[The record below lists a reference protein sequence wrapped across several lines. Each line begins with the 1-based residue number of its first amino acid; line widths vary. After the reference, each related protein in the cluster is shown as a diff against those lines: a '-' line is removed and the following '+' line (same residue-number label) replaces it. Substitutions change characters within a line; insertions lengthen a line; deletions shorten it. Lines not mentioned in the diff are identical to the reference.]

1 MAQIGA
7 SSLISSMDSSS
18 NYRKRS
24 AFLAQDDKEVGV
36 VGKECARD
44 AIQQMKGFLEVSH
57 YLKIVSNASNLQMR
71 PLWGLPKEAAEFLVD
86 AVDVGR
92 LLLIA
97 VIALNESILFDMEYL
112 KLIGY
117 ADLMV

>member
-1 MAQIGA
+1 
-7 SSLISSMDSSS
+7 
-18 NYRKRS
+18 
-24 AFLAQDDKEVGV
+24 
-36 VGKECARD
+36 
-44 AIQQMKGFLEVSH
+44 MKGFLEVSH

-117 ADLMV
+117 ADLMVVIYFCSSQLLVGSSFFSILHSSFCSVVAPWHVM